1 MKADDFE
8 AAKNNKDLMTHS
20 SDVVWDQQDLQT
32 KDPMAA
38 KIHKL
43 ASPTFMTALN
53 AAGSNTNAPAPAL
66 SWPLSPRDQGDAGG
80 ARAHVQEAMSA
91 CNA

>member
-1 MKADDFE
+1 VKADDFE

-32 KDPMAA
+32 KDPMEA

-53 AAGSNTNAPAPAL
+53 AAGNSLQGLEYFQEEIFPGLHP
-66 SWPLSPRDQGDAGG
+66 PLAT
-80 ARAHVQEAMSA
+80 
-91 CNA
+91 